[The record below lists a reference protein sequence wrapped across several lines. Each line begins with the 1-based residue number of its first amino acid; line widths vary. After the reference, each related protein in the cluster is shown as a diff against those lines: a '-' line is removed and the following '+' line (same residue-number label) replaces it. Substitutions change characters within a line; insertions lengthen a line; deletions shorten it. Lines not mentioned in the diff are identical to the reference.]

1 MIGADEARR
10 NRPGLLVLRALGIGD
25 LATAVPA
32 LRALR
37 AASPGRTLALAAPG
51 WLAPLVEL
59 TGAVD
64 RHVHLDG
71 LAPRPLPSARW
82 AVNLHGR
89 GPQSHRLLRAAYPD
103 RLLGFACPPAG
114 HLNGPEWM
122 EEEHEVRRWCR
133 LLRWYGIA
141 ADPGDLDLI
150 RPEPGG
156 VPAGATVVHVGAKDP
171 ARRWPV
177 GRFAVVARSLA
188 AAGHRVVITGSA
200 AELPRAARVAQLAGL
215 PATAVYAG
223 RTGLARLATL
233 VCLARL
239 VVSCDT
245 GVAHLATAYRVPSV
259 VLFGP
264 EPPSRWG
271 PPADRPWHRP
281 IWSGGGRPHV
291 GAVTVD
297 KVLAAIGG
305 ACASARVP
313 DAAAPH

>member
-1 MIGADEARR
+1 MI
-10 NRPGLLVLRALGIGD
+10 LVLRALGIGD

-37 AASPGRTLALAAPG
+37 AACPGDVVTLAAPG

-59 TGAVD
+59 TGVVD
-64 RHVHLDG
+64 RHLPVDG
-71 LAPRPLPSARW
+71 LAPRPLPKVCW

-89 GPQSHRLLRAAYPD
+89 GPQSHRLLRAAQPD

-114 HLNGPEWM
+114 HLTGPQWTEH
-122 EEEHEVRRWCR
+122 EHEVHRWCR
-133 LLRWYGIA
+133 LLEWYGIA
-141 ADPGDLDLI
+141 ADPGDLDLA
-150 RPEPGG
+150 RPSEPAVPAGQA

-177 GRFAVVARSLA
+177 GRFAAVARELA
-188 AAGHRVVITGSA
+188 AAGHQVVVTGSA
-200 AELPRAARVAQLAGL
+200 AELPRAARAAELAGL
-215 PATAVYAG
+215 PGTAVYAG
-223 RTGLARLATL
+223 RTGLARLAAL
-233 VCLARL
+233 VSQATL
-239 VVSCDT
+239 VVSGDT

-281 IWSGGGRPHV
+281 VWSGPVRAHV
-291 GAVTVD
+291 AAVPVEE
-297 KVLAAIGG
+297 VLAA
-305 ACASARVP
+305 AWSVTSAPVTSARPRVP
-313 DAAAPH
+313 DAATAQ